1 VYLHGLIRDEHGQ
14 KMSKSKGNVV
24 DPLEIMDDF
33 GTDALRF
40 TLLVG
45 STPGKDMSLS
55 LKKVESNRNFTNK
68 IWNASR
74 FTFSAIGVIQEG
86 PKADPQWT
94 LADSWIYARL
104 QGLVRD
110 VERLFQTYQYGQA
123 GQMIYDFFWSD
134 FADWYVEV
142 AKQQL
147 SLGGDCAYYT
157 AQTLARVLDLSLRLL
172 HPFMPFVTEE
182 LWGHLHKALQASPLA
197 PMAKDW
203 PIMLIVAPWPQ
214 PREPESW
221 EAQAVADF
229 TLVQDIVR
237 DIRNLRAE
245 KNVKPGKKL
254 PAVFAAGDKMAMLL
268 GQKNVIASLA
278 YLDTEQLEIREKL
291 SSKPEKSTALVVGP
305 VEIHLSLAGT
315 VDSAEERARLAKDL
329 SETESQ
335 IARLEQLLNSDFAN
349 KAPAAV
355 VNKEREKLASYTE
368 TAEKIKAQ
376 LG

>member
-1 VYLHGLIRDEHGQ
+1 
-14 KMSKSKGNVV
+14 
-24 DPLEIMDDF
+24 
-33 GTDALRF
+33 
-40 TLLVG
+40 
-45 STPGKDMSLS
+45 
-55 LKKVESNRNFTNK
+55 
-68 IWNASR
+68 
-74 FTFSAIGVIQEG
+74 
-86 PKADPQWT
+86 
-94 LADSWIYARL
+94 
-104 QGLVRD
+104 
-110 VERLFQTYQYGQA
+110 
-123 GQMIYDFFWSD
+123 
-134 FADWYVEV
+134 
-142 AKQQL
+142 
-147 SLGGDCAYYT
+147 
-157 AQTLARVLDLSLRLL
+157 
-172 HPFMPFVTEE
+172 MPFVTEE